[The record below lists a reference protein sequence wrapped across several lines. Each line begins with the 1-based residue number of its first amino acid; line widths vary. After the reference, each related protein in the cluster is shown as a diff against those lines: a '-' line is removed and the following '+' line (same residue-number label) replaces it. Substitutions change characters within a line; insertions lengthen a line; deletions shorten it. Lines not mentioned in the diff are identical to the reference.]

1 MKLSTSGLGQ
11 QGHEGEKCLNSE
23 LWHACAGPLVS
34 LPSSG
39 SRVVY
44 FPQGHSEQVAA
55 TTNKEVDGHIPNYPS
70 LPPQLICQLHNVTMH
85 ADVETDEVYA
95 QMTLQPLTP
104 EEQKETFVPIELGIP
119 SKQPSNYFCKTLTA
133 SDTST
138 HGGFSV
144 PRRAAEKVFPPLDYT
159 LQPPAQELIA
169 RDLHDVEWKFRHI
182 FRGQPKR
189 HLLTTGWSVFVSAKR
204 LVAGDSVIFIRNEKN
219 QLFLGI
225 RHATRPQ
232 TIVPSSVLSSDSMH
246 IGLLAAAAHASATNS
261 CFTVFFHP
269 RASQSEFVIQLSKY
283 IKAVF
288 HTRISVGMRFRM
300 LFETE
305 ESSVRRYM
313 GTITGISDLDSVRWP
328 NSHWRSVKVGWDEST
343 AGERQPRVS
352 LWEIEPLTTFPMYPS
367 LFPLRLKRPWHAGTS
382 SLPDGRG
389 DLGSGLTWLRGGGG
403 EQQGLLPLNYPS
415 VGLFPWM
422 QQRLDL
428 TQMGTDNNQQYQAM
442 LAAGLQNIGGGDPL
456 RQQFVQLQ
464 EPHQQYLQQS
474 ASHNPDLMLQQQQHQ
489 QARHLMHAQS
499 QIMSEN
505 LPQQNMRQEVSNQP
519 AGQQQL
525 QQADQNAYLNAFK
538 MQNGHLQ
545 QWQHSE
551 MPSPSFMKSDFP
563 DSSNKFA
570 TTASPMQQNSASPA
584 SGDGSNLLNF
594 SITGQSVLPEQLTTE
609 GWSPK
614 ASNTFSEPL
623 SLPQAYPGKS
633 LALEPGNPSLFG
645 VDPDSGLF
653 LPSTVPRFASSSG
666 DAEAS
671 PMSLTDSGFQNS
683 LFGCMQDT
691 HELLHG
697 AGQINPST
705 QTKNFVKVY
714 KSGSVGRSLDISRF
728 SSYHELREELG
739 KMFAIEGLL
748 EDPLRSGWQLVFV
761 DKENDILLLGDDPW
775 ESFVNNVW
783 YIKIL
788 SPEDVQQM
796 GDHGEGSGG
805 SFPQNPTHL

>member
-144 PRRAAEKVFPPLDYT
+144 PRRAAEKVFPPLDYS
-159 LQPPAQELIA
+159 LQPPAQELLA

-182 FRGQPKR
+182 FRG
-189 HLLTTGWSVFVSAKR
+189 
-204 LVAGDSVIFIRNEKN
+204 RNEKN

-225 RHATRPQ
+225 RRATRPQ

-269 RASQSEFVIQLSKY
+269 RASPSEFVIQLSKY

-313 GTITGISDLDSVRWP
+313 GTITGISDLDAVRWP

-382 SLPDGRG
+382 SLHDGRG
-389 DLGSGLTWLRGGGG
+389 ESGSGLTWLRGGGG

-428 TQMGTDNNQQYQAM
+428 TQLGTDNNQQYQAM
-442 LAAGLQNIGGGDPL
+442 LAAGLQNIAGGDPL
-456 RQQFVQLQ
+456 RQQQFVQLQ
-464 EPHQQYLQQS
+464 EPPHHQYLQQS
-474 ASHNPDLMLQQQQHQ
+474 ASHNSDLILQQQQQ
-489 QARHLMHAQS
+489 QQTSRHLLHAQT

-505 LPQQNMRQEVSNQP
+505 QP
-519 AGQQQL
+519 AVQQQQL
-525 QQADQNAYLNAFK
+525 QQQQPDQNAYLNAFK

-545 QWQHSE
+545 QWQHSDI
-551 MPSPSFMKSDFP
+551 PSPSFLKSDFTN
-563 DSSNKFA
+563 SSNKFTA
-570 TTASPMQQNSASPA
+570 TASPMQQSSTSPG
-584 SGDGSNLLNF
+584 SGDSNNLLNF

-609 GWSPK
+609 AWSPK

-623 SLPQAYPGKS
+623 SLPQQAYAGKS
-633 LALEPGNPSLFG
+633 LAPEPGNPNLNPQNPSLFG

-683 LFGCMQDT
+683 LYSCMQDTT

-697 AGQINPST
+697 AGQINPSN

-739 KMFAIEGLL
+739 KMFAIEGML